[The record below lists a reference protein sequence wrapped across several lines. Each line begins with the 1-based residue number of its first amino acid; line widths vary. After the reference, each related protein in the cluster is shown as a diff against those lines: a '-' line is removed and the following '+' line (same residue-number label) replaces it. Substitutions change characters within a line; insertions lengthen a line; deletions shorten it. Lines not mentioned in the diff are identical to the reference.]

1 MLVLVGVIIAAL
13 IIWDRAKFGVF
24 LTALLTVVPALVGLL
39 FLFGHP
45 TPKRAAYAVSVGIPL
60 LLSLTWIMEIAW
72 RSAIANALIKPGKVP
87 VFPDLPDVMF
97 PLTT

>member
-1 MLVLVGVIIAAL
+1 LLVLVGVIIAAL

-45 TPKRAAYAVSVGIPL
+45 TPKRAAYAVSVGIPPPIESDL
-60 LLSLTWIMEIAW
+60 D
-72 RSAIANALIKPGKVP
+72 NGKLMVIR
-87 VFPDLPDVMF
+87 
-97 PLTT
+97 